1 MHVIIW
7 YAHIVRYLLKT
18 VNCQN
23 ARCVLVRKFS
33 TIVAKKRQLKM
44 RRKENLHF
52 TFKNMSTYSFLVLM
66 TR

>member
-1 MHVIIW
+1 MHVISW

-33 TIVAKKRQLKM
+33 TIVTKKKTTKKCDVKKIYALPLKICQHI
-44 RRKENLHF
+44 HF
-52 TFKNMSTYSFLVLM
+52 WY
-66 TR
+66 